1 MGNSQM
7 ERWVKNV
14 EQKCLY
20 LTRANQLL
28 RTSLD
33 KKEKVRCT
41 LPGKRGG
48 KLVPTL

>member
-1 MGNSQM
+1 MTGGMQM

-41 LPGKRGG
+41 LLAMR
-48 KLVPTL
+48 